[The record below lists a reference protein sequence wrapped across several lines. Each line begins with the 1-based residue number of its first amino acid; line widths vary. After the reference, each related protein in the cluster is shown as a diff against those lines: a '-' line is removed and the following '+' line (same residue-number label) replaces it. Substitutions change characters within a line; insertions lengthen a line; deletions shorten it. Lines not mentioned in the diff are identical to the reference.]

1 MEINRAKLSP
11 MMQKYFETKDQYPG
25 CILFYRLGDFYE
37 MFFDD
42 AITASKALE
51 ITLTGKEC
59 GLEERAPMCGVPF
72 HAADNYIDRLVKKG
86 YRVAIAEQM
95 EDPKL
100 AKGLVKR
107 EVIRVVTPG
116 TICDNKA
123 LDETKN
129 NYIMSIAYVGG
140 IYGVSTC
147 DVSTGEFYLTEL
159 KTKEQLEDELF
170 KFTPAEVICN
180 DLFELSGENL
190 DELKEHYRKGGL
202 GDVKIKRFL
211 NNVMQ
216 AELSPIRARRQEW
229 EKRIPDVFDILK
241 EGSKAAEAKAAETL
255 RDVKASMRINYFDDD
270 SLIDTIED

>member
-1 MEINRAKLSP
+1 
-11 MMQKYFETKDQYPG
+11 MQNYFETKDQYPG

-129 NYIMSIAYVGG
+129 NYLMSIAYVGG

-147 DVSTGEFYLTEL
+147 DVSTGEFYLTE
-159 KTKEQLEDELF
+159 DEEKLIEAVSGTF
-170 KFTPAEVICN
+170 AHKVLLINPGYPIDVRCIEKYGIDAAVWTG
-180 DLFELSGENL
+180 LSGMN
-190 DELKEHYRKGGL
+190 GGRAVAEIL
-202 GDVKIKRFL
+202 SGQINPSGKLPNVFFL
-211 NNVMQ
+211 YQ
-216 AELSPIRARRQEW
+216 TALYDLC
-229 EKRIPDVFDILK
+229 K
-241 EGSKAAEAKAAETL
+241 T
-255 RDVKASMRINYFDDD
+255 RDRCQWCLEFM
-270 SLIDTIED
+270 

>member
-1 MEINRAKLSP
+1 
-11 MMQKYFETKDQYPG
+11 
-25 CILFYRLGDFYE
+25 

-129 NYIMSIAYVGG
+129 NYLMSIAYVGG
-140 IYGVSTC
+140 IYGV
-147 DVSTGEFYLTEL
+147 L
-159 KTKEQLEDELF
+159 
-170 KFTPAEVICN
+170 
-180 DLFELSGENL
+180 
-190 DELKEHYRKGGL
+190 
-202 GDVKIKRFL
+202 RFL
-211 NNVMQ
+211 CISVPHQ
-216 AELSPIRARRQEW
+216 LQHGSRDCSPV
-229 EKRIPDVFDILK
+229 P
-241 EGSKAAEAKAAETL
+241 AKYL
-255 RDVKASMRINYFDDD
+255 QLWQI
-270 SLIDTIED
+270 SLQHQIQKSALH